1 LSADRPLT
9 GIKYRIPY
17 QMFLDHFQFKNAVN
31 NYAVNHNL
39 SPGLTN
45 FINGNF
51 VYPRYGQ
58 YKLKLHYRLP
68 GSDEIHSTAEIMVPY
83 GITN

>member
-1 LSADRPLT
+1 
-9 GIKYRIPY
+9 
-17 QMFLDHFQFKNAVN
+17 MFLDHFQFKNAVN